1 MSLLILRLEDIRS
14 VLVQLCAAQ
23 GVDPTSAQY
32 LIEDYLGAELSGIRT
47 HGLIKFLPLPR
58 AVQARVGS
66 PKIVSAQ
73 GCTFL
78 VDAQRELGPVSAR
91 FCADL
96 AIDQARQSGLAIVAM
111 RNSAR
116 YGRLAPYAERITQ
129 AGLIALLSNQG
140 GLAITPPGGIT
151 PVLGANPL
159 CIGFPTGEAPLII
172 DFATS
177 HAVWSEVLLASLEGS
192 ELRPELFYD
201 QSGQFTTVPAAA
213 YAVDSFGGAKGFG
226 LALALEILCG
236 ALTGAKMGRQVKDEY
251 DLGYLLIAVDPA
263 LWRSDAAGFMG
274 EVSQLGQE
282 IRDAVMRDP
291 QMQARLPGDRAREE
305 RQRRDAVGTLSL
317 HPQLWERL
325 RAMAEVSPA

>member
-1 MSLLILRLEDIRS
+1 MSLLTLRLEDVRA
-14 VLVQLCAAQ
+14 VLSRLCAAQ
-23 GVDPTSAQY
+23 GVDPNAAPY
-32 LIEDYLGAELSGIRT
+32 LIEDYLGAELSGVRT

-58 AVQARVGS
+58 AVQARWGS
-66 PKIVSAQ
+66 PKIVSTQ
-73 GCTFL
+73 GCGLL

-91 FCADL
+91 FCVDL
-96 AIDQARQSGLAIVAM
+96 AIDQARQHGLSIVAM

-116 YGRLAPYAERITQ
+116 YGRLAPYAELITQ
-129 AGLIALLSNQG
+129 SGLIALLSNQG

-159 CIGFPTGEAPLII
+159 CLGFPTESTPLII

-177 HAVWSEVLLASLEGS
+177 NAVWSEVLLASLEGTD
-192 ELRPELFYD
+192 LRPELFYD
-201 QSGQFTTVPAAA
+201 QSGQFTTAPAAA

-236 ALTGAKMGRQVKDEY
+236 ALTGAKMGQQVKDEY

-263 LWRSDAAGFMG
+263 LWRKDTADFMG
-274 EVSQLGQE
+274 EVSQLGE
-282 IRDAVMRDP
+282 AIRGAVMRDP
-291 QMQARLPGDRAREE
+291 QMQARLPGDRARKE
-305 RQRRDAVGTLSL
+305 RQQREAEGTLSL

-325 RAMAEVSPA
+325 RAMANGSPT

>member
-1 MSLLILRLEDIRS
+1 MSLVTLRLAEIRD

-23 GVDPTSAQY
+23 GVDPNAAPY

-58 AVQARVGS
+58 AVQSRLGS
-66 PKIVSAQ
+66 PKIISAQ

-159 CIGFPTGEAPLII
+159 CMGFPTGVAPLII

-177 HAVWSEVLLASLEGS
+177 NAVWSEVLLSSLEDTN
-192 ELRPELFYD
+192 LHPELFYD
-201 QSGQFTTVPAAA
+201 QSGQFTSDPEKA

-236 ALTGAKMGRQVKDEY
+236 ALTGAKMGQQVKDEY
-251 DLGYLLIAVDPA
+251 NLGYLLIAVDPA
-263 LWRSDAAGFMG
+263 LWRKDTAGFMG
-274 EVSQLGQE
+274 EVSQLGEE
-282 IRDAVMRDP
+282 IRGAVMRDP
-291 QMQARLPGDRAREE
+291 QMQARLPGDRAREA
-305 RQRRDAVGTLSL
+305 RQRRETEGTLSL

-325 RAMAEVSPA
+325 RAMAKGSPT